1 MFGYIR
7 PYVPELKVKDH
18 ELYRAIYCGL
28 CRAMGKCTG
37 QLSRLT
43 LNYDFVFLCAVLLVA
58 NGEPFEIKRGRCIA
72 HPLRA
77 RAYMEN
83 NETLSRVAALSSL
96 LVYHKMRDDAK
107 DEKGVKKL
115 AARLAL
121 PFLAHAKKRAKN
133 PCELEEAVKAKLD
146 ALSELEMANTPSPD
160 PVATRFGE
168 LLGEIARAGLTRE
181 NDALSRILYA
191 VGYHTGRWIYAADAL
206 DDMERDRKR
215 GSYNPYLLSFDGE
228 PTKEDRELIGR
239 ALTLE
244 LESLERAI
252 VLLDMDER
260 EMLSDIIENTL
271 YLGLP
276 HITEK
281 SVGVEIK

>member
-1 MFGYIR
+1 LFGYIR

-37 QLSRLT
+37 QLSRFT

-72 HPLRA
+72 HPFRA

-83 NETLSRVAALSSL
+83 NETLMRVAALSSL
-96 LVYHKMRDDAK
+96 LVYHKMRDDAR
-107 DEKGVKKL
+107 DEKGVKRL

-133 PCELEEAVKAKLD
+133 PALLEEAVIKRLD
-146 ALSELEMANTPSPD
+146 TLSRLEKEMTPSPD
-160 PVATRFGE
+160 PVATQFGE

-215 GSYNPYLLSFDGE
+215 GSYNPYLLSFEGD
-228 PTKEDRELIGR
+228 PTEADRELIGR
-239 ALTLE
+239 TLTLE
-244 LESLERAI
+244 LEELERAI
-252 VLLDMDER
+252 VLLDLGER
-260 EMLSDIIENTL
+260 EMLSDIIENIL

-281 SVGVEIK
+281 TVGVEIK